1 MSMMIDDEYEDI
13 DERQS
18 LISSLSYVYLG
29 LLTVL
34 ADFLG
39 AIGSGT
45 GMYRYLIIT
54 MIIS

>member
-1 MSMMIDDEYEDI
+1 MSMMIDEYEDI

-45 GMYRYLIIT
+45 GMYRYIIIT